1 MVTDDEDNVV
11 TKAGEFS
18 FQLSALLVELEASP
32 KFFKPHLPHLASE
45 REYVCVVAQ
54 IQPEVQ
60 PWLLGA
66 LFRIKMS
73 SSKIIPRVLYL
84 PEMAVFS
91 VTRTL
96 L

>member
-32 KFFKPHLPHLASE
+32 KFFKPLLPPLASE

-91 VTRTL
+91 VT
-96 L
+96 

>member
-18 FQLSALLVELEASP
+18 VQLRALLVELEASP
-32 KFFKPHLPHLASE
+32 KFFKPLFPPLASE
-45 REYVCVVAQ
+45 CEYVRIVAQ
-54 IQPEVQ
+54 MQPEVQ

-73 SSKIIPRVLYL
+73 SSKIIPRVHYL
-84 PEMAVFS
+84 PEMAVCS
-91 VTRTL
+91 VT
-96 L
+96 